1 MWWIWDVAQSKGK
14 EFSWAGIFFSLRW
27 TSVNLLKA
35 RECTNSMLTI
45 SSTTKCYICMHRLFL
60 PSFFTTLFQLHI
72 YGRVFQMSWKKDR
85 PPVNLRQKSWRS
97 GRWSMLGSWG
107 AVKEPIPM
115 QLRSDQ
121 SGRPCM
127 AFGRRDFA
135 KWRSTVWDWYRF
147 TGWWDRSHLFVVSN
161 YKL

>member
-1 MWWIWDVAQSKGK
+1 MYAQVIS
-14 EFSWAGIFFSLRW
+14 AIFFHHPFSIAYLW
-27 TSVNLLKA
+27 ACVPNVL
-35 RECTNSMLTI
+35 
-45 SSTTKCYICMHRLFL
+45 
-60 PSFFTTLFQLHI
+60 
-72 YGRVFQMSWKKDR
+72 GKKDR

-147 TGWWDRSHLFVVSN
+147 TG
-161 YKL
+161 